1 LETPSGKRLRKV
13 GARSQREAAAVKRET
28 DEGGVA
34 AIEFA
39 LVLSLLILL
48 LLGIVNFGIAF
59 FKYQGLQAAAR
70 EGARFAA
77 VEADQSVVKQRVHG
91 ALAGVIA
98 PSEVDI
104 TIEDECG
111 PTKVVRVTLAHP
123 YEINIPL
130 WRRTEITMRTVGE
143 FRCEI

>member
-1 LETPSGKRLRKV
+1 
-13 GARSQREAAAVKRET
+13 VKRHS
-28 DEGGVA
+28 DDGVA

-70 EGARFAA
+70 EGARFYAIEGDASA
-77 VEADQSVVKQRVHG
+77 VEQRVHA
-91 ALAGVIA
+91 ALVGVVS
-98 PSEVDI
+98 PNDVDVI
-104 TIEDECG
+104 PEDDCA
-111 PTKVVRVTLAHP
+111 TQKVVRVTLEHP

-130 WRRTEITMRTVGE
+130 WKKMEVTMRTVGE
-143 FRCEI
+143 FRSER